1 MPEAVKISFTIPD
14 ADKFEAVLKAA
25 RKIGFEKES
34 AFPRLGVASGTIK
47 ESALEKLRALD
58 GVGSVELQRTYR
70 AV

>member
-1 MPEAVKISFTIPD
+1 MTEPVKISLTIPD

-25 RKIGFEKES
+25 RKVGFKAES
-34 AFPRLGVASGTIK
+34 ALPRLGVASGTIK
-47 ESALEKLRALD
+47 ESALEKLRALE